1 MEEELEAWE
10 DHFLA
15 EALRTELIYLD
26 TGQKPLIGKT
36 FPVVLMS

>member
-26 TGQKPLIGKT
+26 TGQNHLEKT
-36 FPVVLMS
+36 SPVVLMS